1 MGNKL
6 INRTEIENRGGN
18 SGQFNNLNNFNNQSG
33 CSGCGERILI
43 AIVGVIFFAIIGK
56 MCSGSSSSSYIDNLM
71 PTPTIEYHH
80 NIGNLIPQI
89 K

>member
-6 INRTEIENRGGN
+6 INRTEIENRGSS
-18 SGQFNNLNNFNNQSG
+18 SGHFDNLNNFNNQSG
-33 CSGCGERILI
+33 CSGCGEKFLI
-43 AIVGVIFFAIIGK
+43 ALVGAIFFTVIGK
-56 MCSGSSSSSYIDNLM
+56 MCSGSGDSSFINSVI